1 MKIGILG
8 AGAMGMLFGGYLSRR
23 NQVYLVD
30 IDETRVRQINE
41 NGVEIVEPDGSR
53 SRYFP
58 TAGTRPASEKMDLI
72 LVFVK
77 AMYTKAALSANAG
90 MIGTDTFVMSLQ
102 NGAGHENQL
111 RMLVPANRIIL
122 GMTQHNSSVL
132 DTASVHHGGGGKT
145 CIGMAFLQDGKEKL
159 AAGRIQEEENLAVG
173 RIQEEENLAAGWV
186 QEEENLAAGWIQKEE
201 NLAAN
206 RILEEIAAE
215 FTACGFET
223 EVTGEIKRM
232 IWNKLFLN
240 VSASALTGVLQ
251 VKLGYI
257 LDNGHAWRMARTLI
271 REAVAVANQSGLGFR
286 EQEVVEQVRHVLEH
300 SRDGCTSICADLRDG
315 RQTEVDTISGAVVLE
330 GRENRTP
337 TPCHE
342 FMVELVHALEDRR
355 DM

>member
-159 AAGRIQEEENLAVG
+159 AEGRILEEENLAGG
-173 RIQEEENLAAGWV
+173 RILEEKNLADGRIL
-186 QEEENLAAGWIQKEE
+186 EED
-201 NLAAN
+201 LAAN

-257 LDNGHAWRMARTLI
+257 LDNGHAWRMARALI
-271 REAVAVANQSGLGFR
+271 REAVAVANQSGLGFS
-286 EQEVVEQVRHVLEH
+286 EQEVVEQVKHVLEH

-315 RQTEVDTISGAVVLE
+315 RRTEVDTISGAVVLE